1 MGFDMD
7 NMLETA
13 SSSNTPGEDSSYKD
27 NLKDTGYSENE
38 YGYESNDEEY
48 YDEDYEV
55 ADEDLD
61 EPDYDPEI
69 RDLILELI
77 DAKEKL
83 DTEAEAAKAQKK
95 YYEKKSKKKPRGLF
109 DSTVDPEMR
118 GKSLL
123 DRLGYDRE
131 AKANKKPSLAEKIID
146 RVIRHPKARVL
157 FYAIL
162 GIAGLALGIFA
173 KFFI

>member
-13 SSSNTPGEDSSYKD
+13 SSSNAPNEDSSYKND
-27 NLKDTGYSENE
+27 LEDTGYSENE
-38 YGYESNDEEY
+38 YGYESDDEEY
-48 YDEDYEV
+48 YDESDY
-55 ADEDLD
+55 DD

-109 DSTVDPEMR
+109 DSSVDPEMR
-118 GKSLL
+118 GKPLL

-146 RVIRHPKARVL
+146 RVIRHPKVRVL

-162 GIAGLALGIFA
+162 GIAGLALGIFV